1 MTINSIVGATP
12 DLVGLAMDVNSLRQ
26 AVTAHNIANVNTP
39 GFQASKVDFSA
50 AMERLQQAPA
60 RVGGRSDTASGFSLI
75 ETQPGQ
81 VSLDQE
87 IVRLNQIALHYQAL
101 ARGLGRHFSLLSL
114 AATEGK
120 R

>member
-1 MTINSIVGATP
+1 MTVNSIVGATP

-26 AVTAHNIANVNTP
+26 AVAAHNIANVNTP
-39 GFQASKVDFSA
+39 GFQASKVDFA
-50 AMERLQQAPA
+50 TAMERLRQGSASE
-60 RVGGRSDTASGFSLI
+60 GGRSETTSDASLV

-81 VSLDQE
+81 VALDQE
-87 IVRLNQIALHYQAL
+87 IVRLNQIAIHYQAL